1 MTKLFRQGA
10 IGALLDEY
18 EKAISA
24 LQEVISTIPDHALT
38 IITDPQTAD
47 ENCRSVQ
54 TILSHVVNSGF
65 GYATSI
71 HNLRGHQLARPAKTF
86 HLTTNE
92 YLEDLTRVFIF
103 TEKIFEA
110 FKDDEL
116 EQMDDALK
124 IKAGWGQVYDIEQM
138 AEHAI
143 VHILRHRRQIEKIK
157 QRQLSD
163 VLNR

>member
-1 MTKLFRQGA
+1 MTRSFRKGA

-18 EKAISA
+18 EKALSA
-24 LQEVISTIPDHALT
+24 LKEVIKTIPDHTLT
-38 IITDPQTAD
+38 VITDPHTAD
-47 ENCRSVQ
+47 DNCRSVQ
-54 TILSHVVNSGF
+54 TILSHVVSSGY

-71 HNLRGHQLARPAKTF
+71 HNLHGHQLARPAKTF
-86 HLTTNE
+86 RQTISE
-92 YLEDLTRVFIF
+92 YMEDLDQVFIY
-103 TEKIFEA
+103 TEKIFSA

-116 EQMDDALK
+116 EQTNDALK

-157 QRQLSD
+157 LHGL
-163 VLNR
+163 LNR